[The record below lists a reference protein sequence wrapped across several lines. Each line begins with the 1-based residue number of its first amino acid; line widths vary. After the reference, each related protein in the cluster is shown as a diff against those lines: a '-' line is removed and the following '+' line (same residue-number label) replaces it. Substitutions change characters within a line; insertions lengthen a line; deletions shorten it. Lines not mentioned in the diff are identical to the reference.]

1 MAGTIESR
9 LSQLGISLP
18 EAVTPIANYVP
29 FTIAGDLVF
38 LSGQLPLEAGT
49 LRHKGALGQNVSIED
64 GYRAARICALNL
76 VAQMKLA
83 AGGDLD
89 RIARIVRIGG
99 FVAATPD
106 FTDHPKVVN
115 GASDFLVELFGDFG
129 RHARTAVGVPSLPL
143 GATVEVEAVVRLG
156 PA

>member
-1 MAGTIESR
+1 MTGMIESR
-9 LSQLGISLP
+9 LSQLGITLP
-18 EAVTPIANYVP
+18 EAVTPVANYVP

-38 LSGQLPLEAGT
+38 LSGQLPLEAGA
-49 LRHKGALGQNVSIED
+49 LRHKGALGLNVFVED

-115 GASDFLVELFGDFG
+115 GASDFLVELFGDSG